1 VGFEQVRRKR
11 KKNSSGSTDAFASLP
26 TDDKLVC
33 IFEQINKTYDKI
45 RNIESQQAQCN
56 SDVQKIKQNYKEL
69 DTRVRRMEE
78 LCDMQAWNAKVLSY
92 KSIDTEARSMRN
104 NLIVYGLT
112 ERLFGDPKT
121 LVRNFLSRELGIDTE
136 EMEIERAH
144 RLGRVNFQR
153 RGDGVDQKRPMVVR
167 FRDYVDTETIMT
179 KAYRLKEISRAR
191 SELYNSEQARTARR
205 NGQKVQLQYPAKLL
219 IDRKLVL
226 DKFTDWYEVLGTS
239 RVASQVG
246 SVSQKKQDRAYSDDT
261 VIDFH
266 DTKQCSQSDSD
277 TVFEQ
282 LCLQT
287 PPDPVT
293 PEITPVQQSRDSS
306 TCAKIDTMHYRA
318 KNLTNNRTRACIQ
331 R

>member
-1 VGFEQVRRKR
+1 MAEDSDDTRITYNLPVSNRYDQNGGRAGFEQVRRKR

-56 SDVQKIKQNYKEL
+56 SDVQKIKQNYREL

-92 KSIDTEARSMRN
+92 KSIDAEARSMRN
-104 NLIVYGLT
+104 NIIVYGLT
-112 ERLFGDPKT
+112 ERLYGDPKT
-121 LVRNFLSRELGIDTE
+121 LVRNFLSNELGVDTE

-144 RLGRVNFQR
+144 RLGRVHFQR

-167 FRDYVDTETIMT
+167 FRDYVDTETIMI
-179 KAYRLKEISRAR
+179 KAYRLKGSPFAIDRQYPKEISRAR
-191 SELYNSEQARTARR
+191 SELYNSEQARAARR

-239 RVASQVG
+239 RVASQYVG
-246 SVSQKKQDRAYSDDT
+246 SVPQK
-261 VIDFH
+261 
-266 DTKQCSQSDSD
+266 
-277 TVFEQ
+277 
-282 LCLQT
+282 
-287 PPDPVT
+287 
-293 PEITPVQQSRDSS
+293 SR
-306 TCAKIDTMHYRA
+306 IVRI
-318 KNLTNNRTRACIQ
+318 RTIL
-331 R
+331 